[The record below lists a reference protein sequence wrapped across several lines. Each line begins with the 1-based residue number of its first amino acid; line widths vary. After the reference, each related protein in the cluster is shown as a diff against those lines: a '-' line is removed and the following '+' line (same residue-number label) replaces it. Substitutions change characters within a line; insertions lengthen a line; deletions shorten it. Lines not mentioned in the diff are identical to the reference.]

1 MRGSN
6 VRKWVVINDTPIVG
20 VIQSM
25 EDIKLWLNDETIS
38 VKMTRD
44 IAVIQREV
52 SVRNHHKPF
61 PARK

>member
-1 MRGSN
+1 MRQ
-6 VRKWVVINDTPIVG
+6 WTVITDTPIVG
-20 VIQSM
+20 VVQSM
-25 EDIKLWLNDETIS
+25 EGIELWLKDETIS

-44 IAVIQREV
+44 ITVIQRAV